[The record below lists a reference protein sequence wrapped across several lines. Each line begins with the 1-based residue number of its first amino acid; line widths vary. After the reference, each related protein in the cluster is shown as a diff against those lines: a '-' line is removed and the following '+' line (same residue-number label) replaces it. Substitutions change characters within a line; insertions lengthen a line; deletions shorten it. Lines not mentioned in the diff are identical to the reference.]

1 MKISQIIEELNH
13 LPSFLYIYWNPSD
26 EKDHMVI
33 LGGQP
38 CPKKS
43 DFIGIDTAKYYNLNM
58 KKIYRKATLE
68 EIDKY
73 TLVKDMKK
81 IKNLCNYRHTKL
93 YTLSEQENYLNNFS
107 NEPLEEIYEQIKMYK
122 LARSLY
128 KDYH

>member
-43 DFIGIDTAKYYNLNM
+43 DFIGIDTAKY
-58 KKIYRKATLE
+58 
-68 EIDKY
+68 
-73 TLVKDMKK
+73 
-81 IKNLCNYRHTKL
+81 
-93 YTLSEQENYLNNFS
+93 
-107 NEPLEEIYEQIKMYK
+107 
-122 LARSLY
+122 
-128 KDYH
+128 